1 MKVEEHKSYELIG
14 DPVEYLKAD
23 LLIQQPGADLLRKC
37 MSLVSEDATTYDIL
51 KAYLLDE
58 EEDLYWSEG
67 QAELIDRIGVQNR
80 LVHQL

>member
-23 LLIQQPGADLLRKC
+23 LLIQQPGVDLLRKC
-37 MSLVSEDATTYDIL
+37 MSLVSEDATTYDIF

-58 EEDLYWSEG
+58 EEDLYWSESKV
-67 QAELIDRIGVQNR
+67 ELIDRIGVQNR
-80 LVHQL
+80 LVQQI

>member
-58 EEDLYWSEG
+58 EEDLYWSESKV
-67 QAELIDRIGVQNR
+67 ELIDRIGVQNR
-80 LVHQL
+80 LVQQL

>member
-58 EEDLYWSEG
+58 EEDLYWSDG
-67 QAELIDRIGVQNR
+67 QAELIDRIGVQNW
-80 LVHQL
+80 LVQHL

>member
-80 LVHQL
+80 LVQQL